1 MKKIAIVTGCAKGIG
16 KEISLELARDGY
28 DIIGTYNTSFDEV
41 KLLERKLDA
50 IGSKF
55 YYYKLDLLNEIEIN
69 NFCNNIKSKFNKIDL
84 LINNAALSLD
94 NEFDLKT
101 SDEFIDILKV
111 NLVGPFLLIQK
122 LHNLIDNGVIIN
134 ISSTDGINTYTK
146 LNIDYSASKAGLINL
161 TKSLS
166 LILDNIKVYAIC
178 PNWVDTESIKD
189 MNQDYLREE
198 MNRIGQKKIIDPKT
212 VAKNIVNLVNS
223 NLKSGSIVVME
234 DNYDR

>member
-55 YYYKLDLLNEIEIN
+55 YYYKLDLLDEFEIN
-69 NFCNNIKSKFNKIDL
+69 NFCNHIKSKFNKIDL

-189 MNQDYLREE
+189 MNQDYLSEE
-198 MNRIGQKKIIDPKT
+198 MNRIGQKKLIDPKT
-212 VAKNIVNLVNS
+212 VAKNLVNLVNS

>member
-55 YYYKLDLLNEIEIN
+55 YYYKLDLLDEFEIN
-69 NFCNNIKSKFNKIDL
+69 NFCNHIKSKFNKIDL

-111 NLVGPFLLIQK
+111 NLVGPFLLIKK

-189 MNQDYLREE
+189 MNQDYLSEE
-198 MNRIGQKKIIDPKT
+198 MNRIGQKKLIDPKT
-212 VAKNIVNLVNS
+212 VAKNLVNLVNS